1 MRSIVMIQLIS
12 GVINFLDILS
22 AMLVVYALMTWFMRP
37 DNPVYIVFAR
47 IADVVLTPFRPISR
61 KLINM
66 GLHID
71 LSVILALLSIRII
84 RRLLV
89 TLLYNFIF

>member
-1 MRSIVMIQLIS
+1 MRDMVILQLIT
-12 GVINFLDILS
+12 GVDNFLNIVSVL
-22 AMLVVYALMTWFMRP
+22 LIVYALMTWFMRP